1 MVWHEEHR
9 RSLKYAFVTNRLC
22 TRSHASQHA
31 CRPVEHI
38 VANVLTFIN
47 YVNEICQNQS
57 QRHTSIIKA
66 VQHLGIPSWL
76 VEIRHNASHSHVP
89 PIGTLRKAF
98 HFCRQWLW
106 DHFWSRQPYEAMRSA
121 GAADKRNDVVAAE
134 AELRDMRINNAIVA
148 YALWR
153 NARALISLLRH
164 KKTDDHVALLNLHL
178 CCVLT
183 LSATKIIFC
192 KVKSRQYALSVSV
205 CLSVCLSV
213 SVSLPLSLSPPS
225 LSID

>member
-153 NARALISLLRH
+153 NAQEIPPITAFLENPKFEGDLIIMKHTVFDYIRL
-164 KKTDDHVALLNLHL
+164 
-178 CCVLT
+178 
-183 LSATKIIFC
+183 KIIFC

>member
-153 NARALISLLRH
+153 NAVGNLPN
-164 KKTDDHVALLNLHL
+164 VAGNSSDY
-178 CCVLT
+178 CIPGKPKIRG
-183 LSATKIIFC
+183 KIIFC